1 MAANESNWPEA
12 LAVNRELGP
21 WCPMAYPLG
30 SAGRDTSLL
39 RKRVQ
44 IGAKR
49 DTNLLRE
56 DTAAGGQ
63 REDFMMP
70 FVYLHNRHYAKLPIV
85 CFHSC
90 ATPIVVLWVPEAAT
104 SGNSCLS
111 WPRKSGSAVRAV
123 ARL

>member
-56 DTAAGGQ
+56 DKSWVGKNCGNQAS
-63 REDFMMP
+63 FII
-70 FVYLHNRHYAKLPIV
+70 LHNIHTARFTAV
-85 CFHSC
+85 C
-90 ATPIVVLWVPEAAT
+90 TNPVL
-104 SGNSCLS
+104 L
-111 WPRKSGSAVRAV
+111 RKVSFFR
-123 ARL
+123 RFK

>member
-56 DTAAGGQ
+56 DSVRIAKGERLNATHLI
-63 REDFMMP
+63 
-70 FVYLHNRHYAKLPIV
+70 LHNMHYASFADAWHGC
-85 CFHSC
+85 CF
-90 ATPIVVLWVPEAAT
+90 VP
-104 SGNSCLS
+104 
-111 WPRKSGSAVRAV
+111 
-123 ARL
+123 

>member
-56 DTAAGGQ
+56 DMVPAVLDLSRDDGLIHL
-63 REDFMMP
+63 
-70 FVYLHNRHYAKLPIV
+70 LHNKHYAK
-85 CFHSC
+85 
-90 ATPIVVLWVPEAAT
+90 
-104 SGNSCLS
+104 
-111 WPRKSGSAVRAV
+111 
-123 ARL
+123 

>member
-56 DTAAGGQ
+56 DKNVASH
-63 REDFMMP
+63 R
-70 FVYLHNRHYAKLPIV
+70 K
-85 CFHSC
+85 
-90 ATPIVVLWVPEAAT
+90 
-104 SGNSCLS
+104 NSLTL
-111 WPRKSGSAVRAV
+111 AQF
-123 ARL
+123 

>member
-56 DTAAGGQ
+56 DSGAGGVQ
-63 REDFMMP
+63 G
-70 FVYLHNRHYAKLPIV
+70 LL
-85 CFHSC
+85 
-90 ATPIVVLWVPEAAT
+90 
-104 SGNSCLS
+104 
-111 WPRKSGSAVRAV
+111 
-123 ARL
+123 RLGLIIYIIDIMRN

>member
-12 LAVNRELGP
+12 LAVNREPGP
-21 WCPMAYPLG
+21 WCPIAYPLG

-56 DTAAGGQ
+56 DIQVGIAG
-63 REDFMMP
+63 
-70 FVYLHNRHYAKLPIV
+70 
-85 CFHSC
+85 
-90 ATPIVVLWVPEAAT
+90 
-104 SGNSCLS
+104 SGLV
-111 WPRKSGSAVRAV
+111 GSII
-123 ARL
+123 LLFT

>member
-56 DTAAGGQ
+56 DSLARVPVRTPQVSATY
-63 REDFMMP
+63 D
-70 FVYLHNRHYAKLPIV
+70 LHKMHYAK
-85 CFHSC
+85 
-90 ATPIVVLWVPEAAT
+90 
-104 SGNSCLS
+104 
-111 WPRKSGSAVRAV
+111 
-123 ARL
+123 